1 MQIIKSLLF
10 YYFHSIPY
18 LGTLH
23 LSLPYTLVQ
32 NSGIIILYTRVVF
45 NARDGSNAGGGKGRS
60 QNPDLMNKKS
70 LWLKGDWFV
79 SSWVAFYSA
88 LERRGVLID
97 TPPPPNLPPS
107 LPGACDL
114 RVIKYNARHLK
125 FGNPGIEKRRSEF
138 VFTAGVYRN
147 DYSEAVC

>member
-1 MQIIKSLLF
+1 
-10 YYFHSIPY
+10 
-18 LGTLH
+18 
-23 LSLPYTLVQ
+23 
-32 NSGIIILYTRVVF
+32 
-45 NARDGSNAGGGKGRS
+45 
-60 QNPDLMNKKS
+60 MNKKS

-97 TPPPPNLPPS
+97 KTPPSTPRHPPP

-114 RVIKYNARHLK
+114 RVIKDNAWHLK

-138 VFTAGVYRN
+138 VFTAGVYRD
-147 DYSEAVC
+147 DYSAAVC